1 MPEDKTLKILDAEH
15 FLESANNSV
24 RHLRNVYLAYLAVMI
39 YILIIILSTDQEL
52 LFRSANT
59 QLPLVYISVPII
71 VPIVEF
77 FVWMPWAF
85 LILHFYL
92 LIQMTFL
99 SEKVRLYEQRL
110 NDHLISREDI
120 RKAQTLLT
128 PMPLVHIL
136 AEEKT
141 RSTYS
146 ILLYLMVFVSLAV
159 FPLVLLIMT
168 QMKFLPYQNE
178 GITLAHRIVV
188 MIDIGLLWC
197 FGLYVFK
204 SHGEKWFK
212 NIWKSVITLI
222 LTTISIFTIIF
233 IFGCLYIPNDKINTI
248 PLISECPFNFDRI
261 VEEKLNFSNYFNL
274 PNRMLVKKELA
285 PELLATRIKEQIND
299 ENLISIRCRYADPL
313 DLKDRNFRE
322 ARLREAALCKAILQ
336 NADLTSADLRSAN
349 LTSADLFRAN
359 LTSADLRVANLKDA
373 SLGGANLTSASLRV
387 ANLTSADLRVAN
399 LTSADLRVA
408 NLTDASLR
416 VANLT
421 SASLEDAN
429 LTSADLTAV
438 NLSETNFSNAVLAE
452 AILDFTWVWESSSSK
467 KEANF
472 PTGIPRG
479 WSDTLKPEY
488 LCPDDFDVSGDI
500 DISEYINKDDKVERE
515 KLQKQLG
522 EVIKKE
528 CERYYP

>member
-39 YILIIILSTDQEL
+39 YILIIILSIDQEL
-52 LFRSANT
+52 LFRSENT
-59 QLPLVYISVPII
+59 QLPLVVYISVPII

-212 NIWKSVITLI
+212 NIWKSVITVI

-248 PLISECPFNFDRI
+248 PLISECPFNLDRI

-274 PNRMLVKKELA
+274 PKRMLVKKELA
-285 PELLATRIKEQIND
+285 PELLATRIKEQMND

-313 DLKDRNFRE
+313 NLKARN
-322 ARLREAALCKAILQ
+322 LRKVQLQDAILCKAILEY
-336 NADLTSADLRSAN
+336 ADLTDAN
-349 LTSADLFRAN
+349 LTKADL
-359 LTSADLRVANLKDA
+359 SVANLKWANLTKANLKWADLSAADFSEADLTDA
-373 SLGGANLTSASLRV
+373 NLTKADLKWANLTGANLTSA
-387 ANLTSADLRVAN
+387 NLIFS
-399 LTSADLRVA
+399 
-408 NLTDASLR
+408 
-416 VANLT
+416 
-421 SASLEDAN
+421 
-429 LTSADLTAV
+429 DLTAA
-438 NLSETNFSNAVLAE
+438 NLSKTNFSNAVLDE
-452 AILDFTWVWESSSSK
+452 AILDFTWVEESSGSD
-467 KEANF
+467 EEEYF
-472 PTGIPRG
+472 PIGIPRG
-479 WSDTLKPEY
+479 WDDTLKPEY
-488 LCPDDFDVSGDI
+488 LCLEDFDVSDHI
-500 DISEYINKDDKVERE
+500 DISKYFDEYGQLKREALAER
-515 KLQKQLG
+515 LKQIII
-522 EVIKKE
+522 ENCKPYK
-528 CERYYP
+528 P